1 MFDPAS
7 SSLVIIVIDFV
18 LFQQPEIMNC
28 SEGDVLVYCSK
39 GTAVQS
45 LVVRLPVVVR
55 GLLFGLL
62 IVVCLFVGVRT

>member
-1 MFDPAS
+1 
-7 SSLVIIVIDFV
+7 
-18 LFQQPEIMNC
+18 MNC

-39 GTAVQS
+39 GTAVES